1 MKIKYL
7 ILATKASLNAKINEV
22 NSETPSSTSLATKTT
37 LKAKINEVKGK
48 IPNITNLAT
57 TTALTAVENK
67 VPSVSNLVKKT
78 DCNTKIMEITDHNHE
93 KYITTAEFDKL
104 TEESFYLGLKRTNS
118 ARKSNI
124 ANFAK
129 KTGFDE
135 KLKHVRSNKNELN
148 ELSKKVKKISTKG
161 LTKDLIDKFSI
172 LNGAKYFSLGVFE
185 NYLVFIP
192 DKKYIKHFTGT
203 TWAETSKFNGMS
215 EESIE
220 NITKL
225 DSNFALTFVDHHFL
239 PDMNFNEHC
248 LIKNNISM
256 PKKVINLFISYTVGL
271 QLKNFT
277 LGNCLFGCEKVTKN
291 ADQDKYKYT
300 GYGIGFVSRS

>member
-7 ILATKASLNAKINEV
+7 ILATKASLNGKINEV
-22 NSETPSSTSLATKTT
+22 NSETPSSTSLATETT
-37 LKAKINEVKGK
+37 LNAKINEVKGK

-104 TEESFYLGLKRTNS
+104 TEEIFYLGLKRKNS

-129 KTGFDE
+129 TGFDK

-148 ELSKKVKKISTKG
+148 ELSKKVKEISRKG
-161 LTKDLIDKFSI
+161 LKI
-172 LNGAKYFSLGVFE
+172 
-185 NYLVFIP
+185 
-192 DKKYIKHFTGT
+192 
-203 TWAETSKFNGMS
+203 
-215 EESIE
+215 
-220 NITKL
+220 
-225 DSNFALTFVDHHFL
+225 
-239 PDMNFNEHC
+239 
-248 LIKNNISM
+248 
-256 PKKVINLFISYTVGL
+256 
-271 QLKNFT
+271 
-277 LGNCLFGCEKVTKN
+277 
-291 ADQDKYKYT
+291 
-300 GYGIGFVSRS
+300 